1 MTNGDIAAGEAAL
14 TAYVQRTEGFK
25 AYFVPEQ
32 AERDGAIDIIKQ
44 MDSVG
49 KPDNPDAVDLL
60 QATCGLALYQAIS
73 SAGYGSDVTAD
84 QCAEAAGEVIA
95 AVNAYR
101 TKEDADKK

>member
-14 TAYVQRTEGFK
+14 TAYVDRTEGFE

-49 KPDNPDAVDLL
+49 KPDNTDAAELL
-60 QATCGLALYQAIS
+60 QAACGMALFQAIGA
-73 SAGYGSDVTAD
+73 AGYGNDVTAE
-84 QCAEAAGEVIA
+84 QCSEAAGEVIA

-101 TKEDADKK
+101 TKSSA